1 MPHSIA
7 SSLPSSSVDSAD
19 YAGVPGEREER
30 FRTLAESSP
39 TGVYQTDPR
48 GVVTYANQRLL
59 EWFGQD
65 FATFA
70 SGAWMQRIHPDDAAH
85 LEVAARSAREEHAP
99 FDSEYRIVVNGRV
112 RWLRVRSEVIFDSAG
127 NELGHIG
134 SVLDTSAE
142 RFAAEERTRL
152 QAQLQQS
159 RRLELLGLLA
169 GGVAHDFNNLLVG
182 ILANASMAREELLAG
197 HPSRDALD
205 DIANAAQRAADLTRQ
220 LLAYAG
226 RARVERRQVLLA
238 PLAAELPKMLG
249 ARVPPH
255 VQLLVQCDPER
266 PDDGAIAV
274 DGDETQL
281 RQVVLNLVTNA
292 VDAVGATTGT
302 VRLSITER
310 TLGTEEL
317 QGCLLGRNRPPGRYA
332 VIAVNDSGAGM
343 STEVQERMFD
353 PFFTTKTSGRG
364 LGLAATL
371 GILNSHGGAI
381 QVESAVGQ
389 GTTIRVLL
397 PVSRERA
404 TPPGVPAVLEAIPD
418 GSGMI
423 LVVDDDAGARNAARR
438 ILQRAGYQV
447 EEAENGADALAR
459 FDALSSPPRCLVLD
473 LSMPV
478 MGGDEC
484 LRTLRA
490 RGSTVPVL
498 MSSGYDA
505 DDVASHLVS
514 RGSVHF
520 LQKPY
525 TAHALLSAIAELV
538 SAPTAA

>member
-1 MPHSIA
+1 MPQNIVSF
-7 SSLPSSSVDSAD
+7 SPPSPVGSAD
-19 YAGVPGEREER
+19 DAGAPGDREGR

-39 TGVYQTDPR
+39 TGVFQTDPQ
-48 GVVTYANQRLL
+48 GVVVYANQRLL
-59 EWFGQD
+59 EWFGMD

-85 LEVAARSAREEHAP
+85 VEVAARCAREDHVP
-99 FDSEYRIVVNGRV
+99 FDSEYRIVVNGRI
-112 RWLRVRSEVIFDSAG
+112 RWLRVRSEAICDAG
-127 NELGHIG
+127 GTLLGHIG

-159 RRLELLGLLA
+159 RRLESLGLLA

-182 ILANASMAREELLAG
+182 ILANASMAREELPVG

-238 PLAAELPKMLG
+238 PLVAELPKMLG

-266 PDDGAIAV
+266 PDDGAVAV

-292 VDAVGATTGT
+292 VDAVGNTAGA

-310 TLGTEEL
+310 TLRTEEL
-317 QGCLLGRNRPPGRYA
+317 QRCLLGRDRPPGRYA
-332 VIAVNDSGAGM
+332 VIAVHDSGAGM
-343 STEVQERMFD
+343 SAEVQERMFD
-353 PFFTTKTSGRG
+353 PFFTTKASGRG

-381 QVESAVGQ
+381 QVESAVGH

-404 TPPGVPAVLEAIPD
+404 TPPGVRAVLETIPT
-418 GSGMI
+418 GSGTI
-423 LVVDDDAGARNAARR
+423 LLVDDDAGARNAARR
-438 ILQRAGYQV
+438 ILLRAGYQV
-447 EEAENGADALAR
+447 EEAENGADALTR
-459 FDALSSPPRCLVLD
+459 YDALPAPPRCIVLD

-505 DDVASHLVS
+505 DDVASHLVA

-538 SAPTAA
+538 SAPAAA